1 MTNEKAQNMKE
12 GLFKNSKLLSL
23 FLVLVGWTF
32 QELLIVFL
40 ISHS

>member
-1 MTNEKAQNMKE
+1 MKKAQNMKE

-23 FLVLVGWTF
+23 FLVLFVGWTF